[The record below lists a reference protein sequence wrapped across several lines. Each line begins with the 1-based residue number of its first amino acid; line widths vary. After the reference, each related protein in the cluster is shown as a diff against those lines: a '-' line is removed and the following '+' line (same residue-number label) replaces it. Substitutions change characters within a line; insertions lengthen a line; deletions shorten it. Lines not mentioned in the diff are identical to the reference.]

1 MAKTWLYRGCVIEED
16 FESWADRAPQ
26 IFLKNRTGYVIRAD
40 NYTDAN
46 EGPHVPGK
54 YRTLAEAK
62 RGVDEELKK
71 GVWLCESAQKMA

>member
-1 MAKTWLYRGCVIEED
+1 MAKTWEYRGRVIEED

-40 NYTDAN
+40 NYTDEN
-46 EGPHVPGK
+46 EGPYVPGK

-62 RGVDEELKK
+62 SGVDAELKK
-71 GVWLCESAQKMA
+71 GGWLCPTTN